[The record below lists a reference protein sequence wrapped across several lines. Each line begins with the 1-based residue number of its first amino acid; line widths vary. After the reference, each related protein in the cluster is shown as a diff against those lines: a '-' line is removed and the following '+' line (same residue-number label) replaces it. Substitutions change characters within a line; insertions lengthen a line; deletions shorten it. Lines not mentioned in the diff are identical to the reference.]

1 MYRHK
6 VGDKLRIKDNTGF
19 HGFKIGETIEIKELI
34 KDEKE
39 YFYYVEGENDN
50 FWYVADE
57 ELEEI

>member
-1 MYRHK
+1 MYKRK

-19 HGFKIGETIEIKELI
+19 HGFNIGETIKIKELVE
-34 KDEKE
+34 DEKE
-39 YFYYVEGENDN
+39 YFYYAEGENDN